1 MAAAEAAAIVDRGD
15 DEKGPGLI
23 TPELRKKIESCHSLP
38 SPPGVATKIIEL
50 ANDPEVDIARI
61 ADVLALDPAIT
72 AKILRIA
79 NSPMYARQRK
89 TENLKQALMVIGLN
103 ATISLALSFSLLK
116 SWRSSDQAG
125 GLDYPLYWRRALLG
139 ATASHVLARV
149 IGIKDGEELF
159 LACLIQDIGVM
170 ALDHAVPEIY
180 AGLGPE
186 QGRQAALIEREQ
198 ERLGVDHAAVS
209 GWLLEKWQ
217 FPERT
222 QQVVAASHDPDQL
235 GKQSANAVFARC
247 VNLASMIAELFLD
260 TSGARGFAEL
270 AQRAQSYFEID
281 KEGLGE
287 LLAEIGRMIPDAESI
302 FETEILSATRS
313 ETILA
318 EAREVLMLRNLQ
330 ALRDV
335 DQLKTSAESLEERTR
350 RLEESNKRDPLTN
363 LFNRTYLDSYLK
375 DAFQLSNK
383 TDTPLSIAFADLDKF
398 KSVNDTYGH
407 AMGDQILVTTANILK
422 ANVRGADV
430 VARYGG
436 EEFILVF
443 PHTEYPLLK
452 TICERIVRAF
462 RETRHD
468 VGTRRD
474 LNVTISI
481 GMATHN
487 DGRQFKGVE
496 ELLKAADKALYTAKL
511 QGRNRS
517 VPFDLVANSQ
527 LAYM

>member
-1 MAAAEAAAIVDRGD
+1 
-15 DEKGPGLI
+15 LL
-23 TPELRKKIESCHSLP
+23 TPELRKRIESCNNLP
-38 SPPGVATKIIEL
+38 TPPGVATKIIRL
-50 ANDPEVDIARI
+50 ANDPEADMGRI
-61 ADVLALDPAIT
+61 AEVLALDPAIT

-89 TENLKQALMVIGLN
+89 TENLRQALMVIGLN

-116 SWRSSDQAG
+116 SWQGDGHHG
-125 GLDYPLYWRRALLG
+125 GLDYPLYWRRALLS

-149 IGIKDGEELF
+149 IGVKDGEELF
-159 LACLIQDIGVM
+159 LACLIQDIGLM
-170 ALDHAVPEIY
+170 ALDRAIPDLY
-180 AGLGPE
+180 DGLGAS
-186 QGRQAALIEREQ
+186 QVRQAVLIEREQ

-209 GWLLEKWQ
+209 GWLLDKWQ

-222 QQVVAASHDPDQL
+222 QHVVAASHEPDKL
-235 GKQSANAVFARC
+235 TKQSPNGMFARC
-247 VNLASMIAELFLD
+247 VALASAIAEVFLD
-260 TSGARGFAEL
+260 SSGEPGFADL
-270 AQRAQSYFEID
+270 AQRAEGYFDID

-287 LLAEIGRMIPDAESI
+287 LLTEIGKMIPDAESI
-302 FETEILSATRS
+302 FETEILSAARS
-313 ETILA
+313 EEILD
-318 EAREVLMLRNLQ
+318 EARDALMLRSLQ
-330 ALRDV
+330 ALQAV
-335 DQLKTSAESLEERTR
+335 DTLKSSTESLEHRTK

-363 LFNRTYLDSYLK
+363 LFNRAYLDEFLREAFDRSCK
-375 DAFQLSNK
+375 DDTALSV
-383 TDTPLSIAFADLDKF
+383 AFADLDKF
-398 KSVNDTYGH
+398 KTVNDTFGH

-422 ANVRGADV
+422 ANVRAADV

-443 PHTEYPLLK
+443 PHTEHPLLK

-468 VGTRRD
+468 VGTKRD

-487 DGRQFKGVE
+487 DGRRFRSIE
-496 ELLKAADKALYTAKL
+496 EFLKAADKALYTAKL

>member
-1 MAAAEAAAIVDRGD
+1 LRAVW
-15 DEKGPGLI
+15 KGFALI
-23 TPELRKKIESCHSLP
+23 TPELRKKIEQCHNLP
-38 SPPGVATKIIEL
+38 SPPGVATKIIAL
-50 ANDPEVDIARI
+50 ANDPGADIARI
-61 ADVLALDPAIT
+61 AEVLALDPAIT

-125 GLDYPLYWRRALLG
+125 GLDYPLYWRRALLA
-139 ATASHVLARV
+139 ATASHVLARA
-149 IGIKDGEELF
+149 IGIKEAEELF

-170 ALDHAVPEIY
+170 ALDRAMPDLY
-180 AGLGPE
+180 AGLGQE
-186 QGRQAALIEREQ
+186 QGRHVALIQREEERI
-198 ERLGVDHAAVS
+198 GVDHAAVS
-209 GWLLEKWQ
+209 GWLLERWQ

-222 QQVVAASHDPDQL
+222 QQVVAASHDPDRL
-235 GKQSANAVFARC
+235 GKQGANAIFARC
-247 VNLASMIAELFLD
+247 VSLSSMVAEVFLD
-260 TSGARGFAEL
+260 TTGARSFTDL
-270 AQRAQSYFEID
+270 AQRAQAYFEID

-287 LLAEIGRMIPDAESI
+287 LLAEIGKMIPDAESI
-302 FETEILSATRS
+302 FDTEILSVSRS
-313 ETILA
+313 EEILG
-318 EAREVLMLRNLQ
+318 EAREALMLRNLQ
-330 ALRDV
+330 ALQTV
-335 DQLKTSAESLEERTR
+335 DRLKTSADSLEERTK

-363 LFNRTYLDSYLK
+363 LFNRSYLDTYLK
-375 DAFQLSNK
+375 DAFQNADKSR
-383 TDTPLSIAFADLDKF
+383 TPLSVAFADLDKF
-398 KSVNDTYGH
+398 KLVNDTYGH

-468 VGTRRD
+468 VGTKRD

-487 DGRQFKGVE
+487 DGRQFKSVE

-517 VPFDLVANSQ
+517 VPFDLVASGQ
-527 LAYM
+527 LAAM

>member
-1 MAAAEAAAIVDRGD
+1 VSV
-15 DEKGPGLI
+15 LL
-23 TPELRKKIESCHSLP
+23 TPELRKRIESCNNLP
-38 SPPGVATKIIEL
+38 SPPGVATKIIRL
-50 ANDPEVDIARI
+50 ANDPEADMARI
-61 ADVLALDPAIT
+61 AEVLALDPAIT

-89 TENLKQALMVIGLN
+89 TENLRQALMVIGLN

-116 SWRSSDQAG
+116 SWGKENGTG
-125 GLDYPLYWRRALLG
+125 GLDYPLYWRRALLS

-149 IGIKDGEELF
+149 IAVKDAEELF
-159 LACLIQDIGVM
+159 LACLIQDIGMM
-170 ALDHAVPEIY
+170 ALDRAVPELY
-180 AGLGPE
+180 AGLGSS
-186 QGRQAALIEREQ
+186 QVRQAVAIKREQ
-198 ERLGVDHAAVS
+198 EQLGVDHAAVS
-209 GWLLEKWQ
+209 GWLLDRWQ
-217 FPERT
+217 FPDRT
-222 QQVVAASHDPDQL
+222 QQVVAASHEPEKVP
-235 GKQSANAVFARC
+235 KQSPHGVFVRC
-247 VNLASMIAELFLD
+247 VALASAIAEVFLD
-260 TSGARGFAEL
+260 TTGDRGFAEL
-270 AQRAQSYFEID
+270 AERAERYFDID

-287 LLAEIGRMIPDAESI
+287 LLAEIRNMIPDAESI
-302 FETEILSATRS
+302 FETEILSTAHS
-313 ETILA
+313 DEILD
-318 EAREVLMLRNLQ
+318 EARDALMLRNLQ
-330 ALRDV
+330 ALQAV
-335 DQLKTSAESLEERTR
+335 DSLKSSTESLEQRTK

-363 LFNRTYLDSYLK
+363 LFNRAYLDEFMR
-375 DAFQLSNK
+375 DAFNASVNHG
-383 TDTPLSIAFADLDKF
+383 TPLSVAFADLDKF

-422 ANVRGADV
+422 ANVRAADV

-487 DGRQFKGVE
+487 DGRKFRSVD

>member
-1 MAAAEAAAIVDRGD
+1 M
-15 DEKGPGLI
+15 L
-23 TPELRKKIESCHSLP
+23 TPELRKRIESCNNLP
-38 SPPGVATKIIEL
+38 SPPGVATKIIRL
-50 ANDPEVDIARI
+50 ANDPEADMARI
-61 ADVLALDPAIT
+61 AEVLALDPAIT

-89 TENLKQALMVIGLN
+89 TENLRQALMVIGLN

-116 SWRSSDQAG
+116 SWGKENGNG
-125 GLDYPLYWRRALLG
+125 GLDYPLYWRRALLS

-149 IGIKDGEELF
+149 IGVKDAEELF
-159 LACLIQDIGVM
+159 LACLIQDIGMM
-170 ALDHAVPEIY
+170 ALDRAVPELY
-180 AGLGPE
+180 GSLGPS
-186 QGRQAALIEREQ
+186 QVRQATVIKREQ
-198 ERLGVDHAAVS
+198 EELGVDHAAVS
-209 GWLLEKWQ
+209 GWLLDKWQ

-222 QQVVAASHDPDQL
+222 QQVVAASHEPENVP
-235 GKQSANAVFARC
+235 KQSPNGVFARC
-247 VNLASMIAELFLD
+247 VALASAIAEVFLD
-260 TSGARGFAEL
+260 TTGERGFAEL
-270 AQRAQSYFEID
+270 AEQAGRYFDID

-287 LLAEIGRMIPDAESI
+287 LLAEIRNMIPDAESI
-302 FETEILSATRS
+302 FETEILSTAHS
-313 ETILA
+313 DEILD
-318 EAREVLMLRNLQ
+318 EARDALMLRNLQ
-330 ALRDV
+330 ALQAV
-335 DQLKTSAESLEERTR
+335 DSLKSSTESLEQRTR

-363 LFNRTYLDSYLK
+363 LFNRAYLDEFMR
-375 DAFQLSNK
+375 DAFNASVSH
-383 TDTPLSIAFADLDKF
+383 DTPLSVAFADLDKF

-422 ANVRGADV
+422 ANVRAADI

-443 PHTEYPLLK
+443 PNTEYPLLK

-462 RETRHD
+462 REARHD

-487 DGRQFKGVE
+487 DGRKFRSVE
-496 ELLKAADKALYTAKL
+496 ELLKGADKALYTAKL

>member
-1 MAAAEAAAIVDRGD
+1 
-15 DEKGPGLI
+15 LI
-23 TPELRKKIESCHSLP
+23 TPELRTKIEGCHNLP
-38 SPPGVATKIIEL
+38 SPPGVATRIIQL
-50 ANDPEVDIARI
+50 ANDPEADIARI

-72 AKILRIA
+72 TKILRIA

-89 TENLKQALMVIGLN
+89 TENLRQALMVIGLN

-116 SWRSSDQAG
+116 SWRSADQAG
-125 GLDYPLYWRRALLG
+125 GLDYPLYWRRALLA
-139 ATASHVLARV
+139 ATASHVLASA
-149 IGIKDGEELF
+149 IGVKDAEELF

-170 ALDHAVPEIY
+170 ALDRAIPDLY
-180 AGLGPE
+180 AGLGAE
-186 QGRQAALIEREQ
+186 QGQQAALIAREQ

-222 QQVVAASHDPDQL
+222 QQVVAASHAPEKIP
-235 GKQSANAVFARC
+235 KQSPNAVFARC
-247 VNLASMIAELFLD
+247 VALSSMLAELFLD
-260 TSGARGFAEL
+260 TSAVRGFAAVAE
-270 AQRAQSYFEID
+270 RAQSYFEID
-281 KEGLGE
+281 KEGLAA
-287 LLAEIGRMIPDAESI
+287 LLADIGKMIPNAESI
-302 FETEILSATRS
+302 FETELLASRRS
-313 ETILA
+313 EEIIE
-318 EAREVLMLRNLQ
+318 EAREALMLRNLQ
-330 ALRDV
+330 ALQTV
-335 DQLKTSAESLEERTR
+335 DQLKTDAESLEQRTR

-363 LFNRTYLDSYLK
+363 LFNRAYLDDYLR
-375 DAFQLSNK
+375 DAFLNSNK
-383 TDTPLSIAFADLDKF
+383 AQTPLSVAFADLDKF
-398 KSVNDTYGH
+398 KLVNDTYGH

-422 ANVRGADV
+422 ANVRGADI

-443 PHTEYPLLK
+443 PNTEYPLLK

-462 RETRHD
+462 RDTRHD
-468 VGTRRD
+468 VGTKRD

-487 DGRQFKGVE
+487 DGRQFRSVE
-496 ELLKAADKALYTAKL
+496 ELLKGADKALYTAKL

-517 VPFDLVANSQ
+517 VPFDLVASSQ

>member
-1 MAAAEAAAIVDRGD
+1 
-15 DEKGPGLI
+15 LI
-23 TPELRKKIESCHSLP
+23 TQELRKKIENCHNLP
-38 SPPGVATKIIEL
+38 SPPGVATKIIKL
-50 ANDPEVDIARI
+50 ANDPEADIARI

-89 TENLKQALMVIGLN
+89 TENLRQALMVIGLN

-116 SWRSSDQAG
+116 SWQTSDQVG
-125 GLDYPLYWRRALLG
+125 GLDYPLYWRRALLA
-139 ATASHVLARV
+139 ATGSHVLARV
-149 IGIKDGEELF
+149 IGVKDAEELF

-170 ALDHAVPEIY
+170 ALDRSIPDLYV
-180 AGLGPE
+180 GLGVA

-198 ERLGVDHAAVS
+198 QRLGVDHAAVS
-209 GWLLEKWQ
+209 GWLLERWQ

-222 QQVVAASHDPDQL
+222 QQVVAASHDPDKL
-235 GKQSANAVFARC
+235 GKQNPNTVFARC
-247 VNLASMIAELFLD
+247 VALSGMIAELFLD

-270 AQRAQSYFEID
+270 AERAQAYFEID

-287 LLAEIGRMIPDAESI
+287 LLAEIGKMIPDAETI
-302 FETEILSATRS
+302 FETEILSASRS
-313 ETILA
+313 EEILE
-318 EAREVLMLRNLQ
+318 EAREALMLRNLQ
-330 ALRDV
+330 ALQAV
-335 DQLKTSAESLEERTR
+335 DQLKTSAESLEERTK

-363 LFNRTYLDSYLK
+363 LFNRAYLDHYLK
-375 DAFQLSNK
+375 DAFASSNK
-383 TDTPLSIAFADLDKF
+383 SNTPLSVAFADLDKF

-468 VGTRRD
+468 VGTKRD

-487 DGRQFKGVE
+487 DGRHFKSVD

-517 VPFDLVANSQ
+517 VPYDLVANSQ

>member
-1 MAAAEAAAIVDRGD
+1 
-15 DEKGPGLI
+15 L
-23 TPELRKKIESCHSLP
+23 
-38 SPPGVATKIIEL
+38 L
-50 ANDPEVDIARI
+50 A
-61 ADVLALDPAIT
+61 
-72 AKILRIA
+72 
-79 NSPMYARQRK
+79 
-89 TENLKQALMVIGLN
+89 
-103 ATISLALSFSLLK
+103 
-116 SWRSSDQAG
+116 
-125 GLDYPLYWRRALLG
+125 

-149 IGIKDGEELF
+149 IGVKDGEELF

-170 ALDHAVPEIY
+170 ALDRAIPDLY
-180 AGLGPE
+180 AGLAEE
-186 QGRQAALIEREQ
+186 QGRQAALIKREQ

-222 QQVVAASHDPDQL
+222 QQVVAASHDPERL
-235 GKQSANAVFARC
+235 GKQSPNAVFARC
-247 VNLASMIAELFLD
+247 VALASMLAELFLD

-270 AQRAQSYFEID
+270 AQRAQSYFDID
-281 KEGLGE
+281 KEGLGD
-287 LLAEIGRMIPDAESI
+287 LLAEIGKTIPDAESI
-302 FETEILSATRS
+302 FETEILSVGRS
-313 ETILA
+313 EEILE
-318 EAREVLMLRNLQ
+318 EAREALMLRNLQ
-330 ALRDV
+330 ALQAV
-335 DQLKTSAESLEERTR
+335 DQLKTDSETLAERTK

-363 LFNRTYLDSYLK
+363 LYNRAYLDEYLK
-375 DAFQLSNK
+375 DAFQNSVKNGH
-383 TDTPLSIAFADLDKF
+383 PLSVAFADLDKF

-443 PHTEYPLLK
+443 PHTDYPLLK

-468 VGTRRD
+468 VGTKRD
-474 LNVTISI
+474 QNITISI

-487 DGRQFKGVE
+487 DGRQFRTVE